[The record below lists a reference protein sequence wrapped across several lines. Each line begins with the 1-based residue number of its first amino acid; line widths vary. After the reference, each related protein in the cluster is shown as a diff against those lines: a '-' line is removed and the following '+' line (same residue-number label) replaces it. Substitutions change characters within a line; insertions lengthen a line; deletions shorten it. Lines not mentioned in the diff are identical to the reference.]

1 MSEGPLSRRARRAPE
16 PMDGPVA
23 GDPAYAL
30 AQGLVTGEIPAIGPD
45 GAPLTRRDRRRLER
59 LVNPMEA
66 WTAEEEMIA
75 TGQIPVLTPER
86 IAEQERAARLKA
98 EQAAQEALAKSQE
111 FNMLASGAIPVPQM
125 SRPFAHEAEAT
136 AAASAFAPPADVAN
150 PPVLAPSEP
159 EALPPR
165 VLPPVPFGWQ
175 DPAAQQPSQ
184 PQSLLPGAA
193 AQYSHE
199 APVVEPEPAPR
210 HDPYD
215 YESTE
220 RYAAGEAQ
228 ATAEIALA
236 KIAEANEAWSA
247 QVSPPR
253 DERERV
259 LQELFPPGSAQAA
272 LIAGEPI
279 APAVVSAPESLS
291 VEVPSANQ
299 DSQAPDPVEE
309 IRRLAAQAISGI
321 EKAASSPDN
330 VPQASSESMP
340 QQALQ
345 TPQPW
350 APAAES
356 GQQATAAPAPTA
368 HVEATPAQAQGAGD
382 GFMPF
387 APVTQNPEVAAPQT
401 AQPGP
406 WDALPLASA
415 PIPQVDP
422 NQFAP
427 LSDVPRPDL
436 SALVAAT
443 GAQGPGA
450 PAFNPAVGAQN
461 AFTGSNP
468 IVTPGGPLHGA
479 PVATPAPFNPA
490 STPGAAV
497 APWGA
502 ATTGSLDTAAL
513 RRAEAVPRPDPKSFK
528 WLHLGVIGA
537 LMFVLGVV
545 IYHVAFGQ

>member
-1 MSEGPLSRRARRAPE
+1 M
-16 PMDGPVA
+16 
-23 GDPAYAL
+23 
-30 AQGLVTGEIPAIGPD
+30 
-45 GAPLTRRDRRRLER
+45 
-59 LVNPMEA
+59 
-66 WTAEEEMIA
+66 
-75 TGQIPVLTPER
+75 LTPER

-111 FNMLASGAIPVPQM
+111 FNLLASGAIPMPPM
-125 SRPFAHEAEAT
+125 PRPASHEGEAT
-136 AAASAFAPPADVAN
+136 GASSVFAPPADFDN
-150 PPVLAPSEP
+150 PPALAPSEP
-159 EALPPR
+159 ESLPPR
-165 VLPPVPFGWQ
+165 VLPPAPFAWH
-175 DPAAQQPSQ
+175 DPAAQVTSQ
-184 PQSLLPGAA
+184 PQAPLPAA
-193 AQYSHE
+193 EAQHSYG
-199 APVVEPEPAPR
+199 APVAEPGPAPR
-210 HDPYD
+210 PDPYD

-247 QVSPPR
+247 QVTPPR

-279 APAVVSAPESLS
+279 APAVASTPESLA

-299 DSQAPDPVEE
+299 EPQAADPVEE

-321 EKAASSPDN
+321 EKAASSADG
-330 VPQASSESMP
+330 ATGEP
-340 QQALQ
+340 QQSHPEQAFHEAPPAPEPLP

-350 APAAES
+350 NAVANNAQQVPHVPAPS
-356 GQQATAAPAPTA
+356 GALEAAPLRGPSD
-368 HVEATPAQAQGAGD
+368 GAE
-382 GFMPF
+382 FMPF
-387 APVTQNPEVAAPQT
+387 APVNHSPELGIAPT
-401 AQPGP
+401 VQPGP
-406 WDALPLASA
+406 WDALPVASA
-415 PIPQVDP
+415 PIPKVDP

-427 LSDVPRPDL
+427 VSDVPRPDL

-443 GAQGPGA
+443 GAHGPGV
-450 PAFNPAVGAQN
+450 PAFNPAVGTQN

-468 IVTPGGPLHGA
+468 IVTPGGPLPAA
-479 PVATPAPFNPA
+479 PVAPAPFSPA
-490 STPGAAV
+490 GAPGAAV
-497 APWGA
+497 APWGP

-513 RRAEAVPRPDPKSFK
+513 RRAEAVPQPDPKSFK